1 MRRTIL
7 IALVAVLGASG
18 LAAQATGMPLYNAPY
33 RAFQRS
39 EIGAAVSFPSS
50 AGTAFLG
57 MYRMASGKLDLGFQ
71 AGIWDPCSG
80 CNSVFLAG
88 VEARD
93 RVITHNA
100 DFPLDGAVIVGLGG
114 EFANGNSVLVVPAGL
129 TLGRRVQ
136 LSGTNISMVPYVQPT
151 LFILAGDASGTNFG
165 LGLGADFRFTPR
177 FDGRVSAGLGD
188 VDGVSL
194 GFVWVH

>member
-1 MRRTIL
+1 MRRIFLMTCL
-7 IALVAVLGASG
+7 AALGASA
-18 LAAQATGMPLYNAPY
+18 LTAQATGMPLYNAPY

-80 CNSVFLAG
+80 CKSVFLAG

-93 RVITHNA
+93 RVLTHNA
-100 DFPLDGAVIVGLGG
+100 DFPLDGAVVVGLGG
-114 EFANGNSVLVVPAGL
+114 EFVSGANVLVIPAGL

-136 LSGTNISMVPYVQPT
+136 LQGTNISMVPYVQPT
-151 LFILAGDASGTNFG
+151 LFILAGDASGTDFG

-177 FDGRVSAGLGD
+177 FDGRFSAGLGD

>member
-1 MRRTIL
+1 MRRVFL
-7 IALVAVLGASG
+7 IVFLAVLGASG

-57 MYRMASGKLDLGFQ
+57 MYRMASGNLDLGFQ

-80 CNSVFLAG
+80 CKSVFLAG

-100 DFPLDGAVIVGLGG
+100 DFPLDGAVVVGLGG
-114 EFANGNSVLVVPAGL
+114 EFVSGANVLVIPAGL

-136 LSGTNISMVPYVQPT
+136 LQGNRRCSFLPATRRGRNSGSGWAPISASRRALT
-151 LFILAGDASGTNFG
+151 AG
-165 LGLGADFRFTPR
+165 
-177 FDGRVSAGLGD
+177 SARD
-188 VDGVSL
+188 
-194 GFVWVH
+194 

>member
-1 MRRTIL
+1 MRRTLL

-39 EIGAAVSFPSS
+39 EIGAAVSFPNS

-57 MYRMASGKLDLGFQ
+57 MYRMASGKLDFGFQ

-80 CNSVFLAG
+80 CKSVFVAG
-88 VEARD
+88 VEGRE
-93 RVITHNA
+93 RVITHNT
-100 DFPLDGAVIVGLGG
+100 DFPLDGAVIVGVGG
-114 EFANGNSVLVVPAGL
+114 EFVSGANVLVIPAGL
-129 TLGRRVQ
+129 SLGRRVE
-136 LSGTNISMVPYVQPT
+136 LSGTSMSMVPYVQPT
-151 LFILAGDASGTNFG
+151 VFFLAGNVSTTKFG

-177 FDGRVSAGLGD
+177 FDGRISAGLGD

-194 GFVWVH
+194 GFVWLH